1 MTQCI
6 LLSHVFIRSNEDWKV
21 ECVEFALHHW
31 RANNPEAYII
41 VTGHGLKPNIEGYC
55 NHIHWPDSIVEDD
68 INVGHPHLVS
78 VGLDHAVQKGF
89 KTVLKSRAD
98 TIHAIPNIVVHCK
111 DLINNKK
118 ILVTQQTSIDKQEMG
133 DLFLYGD
140 VEVMVKSFNKDKWY
154 PTKTGLTS
162 LANNFLDL
170 CEQDDW
176 HSACIENLA
185 FVDIFNL
192 RWIDFR
198 NNWNMLKH
206 KKNDMLDN
214 NLSNEHDYYWG
225 ATEKWHVWDKLGNL
239 IYSKPKMGKIT
250 TQKDWK

>member
-1 MTQCI
+1 
-6 LLSHVFIRSNEDWKV
+6 
-21 ECVEFALHHW
+21 
-31 RANNPEAYII
+31 
-41 VTGHGLKPNIEGYC
+41 
-55 NHIHWPDSIVEDD
+55 
-68 INVGHPHLVS
+68 
-78 VGLDHAVQKGF
+78 
-89 KTVLKSRAD
+89 
-98 TIHAIPNIVVHCK
+98 
-111 DLINNKK
+111 
-118 ILVTQQTSIDKQEMG
+118 MG

-140 VEVMVKSFNKDKWY
+140 IEIMAKSFNKDKWY

-170 CEQDDW
+170 CEQEDW

-198 NNWNMLKH
+198 NNWSVLKQ
-206 KKNDMLDN
+206 KKNDILDN
-214 NLSNEHDYYWG
+214 NLTNEHDYYWG
-225 ATEKWHVWDKLGNL
+225 ATERWHVWDKLGNL